1 MRRWFMAWYK
11 VLTYRLRLPK
21 MPNIFGLRKEET
33 VKVRTRD
40 DNGHFIAD
48 DPNTIE
54 NEAWEEKP
62 KPKGKKRG
70 PYKKRAKKK

>member
-1 MRRWFMAWYK
+1 MGRLLMAWENLISFRFK
-11 VLTYRLRLPK
+11 IPK
-21 MPNIFGLRKEET
+21 MPNIFSIRK
-33 VKVRTRD
+33 KVRAR
-40 DNGHFIAD
+40 NEQGHFLAD
-48 DPNTIE
+48 DPSTPE

>member
-1 MRRWFMAWYK
+1 MGRLLMAWYK
-11 VLTYRLRLPK
+11 LISFRFKIPK
-21 MPNIFGLRKEET
+21 MPNIFSIRK
-33 VKVRTRD
+33 KVRAR
-40 DNGHFIAD
+40 NEQGHFLAD
-48 DPNTIE
+48 DPSTPE